1 MSLFSIEHLKEGV
14 SKREVW
20 SWAAFDFANSGYTTV
35 VLTAVFNAYFVSV
48 ICADA
53 SWATLLWTSIIAVSN
68 ILAIVLMPLIGAATD
83 LKGNKKF
90 WTVLMSALCIAA
102 TVGLAFTGPGTIVWA
117 LLMVVISNFAYNV
130 GETLNSAFLP
140 EIADERSMGKVSGWG
155 WSFGYCGGL
164 LTLGLSLALVLVM
177 QSNGAGAEDYVPY
190 TMLITAA
197 IFLFAALPLAL
208 WLKERAV
215 PRSNAAFWPLVKQ
228 SQASLVKTFKSLPE
242 HKNFAWLVASG
253 LSFQGGIA
261 VVVTLAAVYADQAMG
276 FTPDETI
283 LLVLL
288 VNITAAIGAF
298 AFGYVEDRI
307 GHKNALIVTLFIWM
321 AMVGVA
327 YFAQTKPIFWI
338 AANLAGI
345 AMGSSQS
352 AGRALVGVLAP
363 EKDRA
368 AFYSFWNMALWVAN
382 IIGPMTY
389 GYITWITNNDQRL
402 ALLCTGLFFVLGL
415 ILLLP
420 MRLTS
425 KGNQAGSKAP

>member
-1 MSLFSIEHLKEGV
+1 MPLFSPQHLKKDV
-14 SKREVW
+14 AVREVW
-20 SWAAFDFANSGYTTV
+20 AWAAFDFANSGYTTV
-35 VLTAVFNAYFVSV
+35 VLTAVFNAYFVGV
-48 ICADA
+48 ICGNA
-53 SWATLLWTSIIAVSN
+53 SWATLMWTSVIAVSN
-68 ILAIVLMPLIGAATD
+68 ILAIVCMPLIGAATD
-83 LKGNKKF
+83 LKANKKF
-90 WTVLMSALCIAA
+90 WTVLMSLLCIAG
-102 TVGLAFTGPGTIVWA
+102 TVGLAFTGSGTVWLAVFMVIV
-117 LLMVVISNFAYNV
+117 SNFAYNI

-140 EIADERSMGKVSGWG
+140 EIADSRSMGKVSGWG

-164 LTLGLSLALVLVM
+164 LTLGLSLWAVLAM
-177 QSNGAGAEDYVPY
+177 QDKGVSAEGYVPY

-197 IFLFAALPLAL
+197 VFFVAAMPLAL

-215 PRSNAAFWPLVKQ
+215 PRTEASFWTLVKE
-228 SQASLVKTFKSLPE
+228 SQASLITTFKGLPK

-261 VVVTLAAVYADQAMG
+261 VVVTLAAVYANQAMG

-283 LLVLL
+283 LLVFL

-307 GHKNALIVTLFIWM
+307 GHKNALIVTLFIWIL
-321 AMVGVA
+321 MVGVA

-382 IIGPMTY
+382 IVGPMTY
-389 GYITWITNNDQRL
+389 GLITWLTGNDQRL
-402 ALLCTGLFFVLGL
+402 ALLCTGMFFIVGL
-415 ILLLP
+415 VLLLP
-420 MRLTS
+420 M
-425 KGNQAGSKAP
+425 KIEKH

>member
-1 MSLFSIEHLKEGV
+1 MPLFSPQHLKKDV
-14 SKREVW
+14 AVREVW
-20 SWAAFDFANSGYTTV
+20 AWTAFDFANSGYTTV
-35 VLTAVFNAYFVSV
+35 VLTAVFNAYFVGV
-48 ICADA
+48 ICGNA
-53 SWATLLWTSIIAVSN
+53 SWATLLWTSVIAASN
-68 ILAIVLMPLIGAATD
+68 ILAIVCMPFIGAATD
-83 LKGNKKF
+83 LKANKKF
-90 WTVLMSALCIAA
+90 WTVLTSLLCIAG
-102 TVGLAFTGPGTIVWA
+102 TVGLAFTGSGTVWLAVFMVIV
-117 LLMVVISNFAYNV
+117 SNFAYNI

-140 EIADERSMGKVSGWG
+140 EIADEQSMGKVSGWG

-164 LTLGLSLALVLVM
+164 LTLGLSLCAVLVM
-177 QSNGAGAEDYVPY
+177 QAKGVSAEGYVPY
-190 TMLITAA
+190 TMVITAVV
-197 IFLFAALPLAL
+197 FFVAAMPLAL
-208 WLKERAV
+208 WLKERAI
-215 PRSNAAFWPLVKQ
+215 PRTQANFWSLVKE
-228 SQASLVKTFKSLPE
+228 SQASLIATFKSLPK

-288 VNITAAIGAF
+288 VNITAAVGAF

-307 GHKNALIVTLFIWM
+307 GHKYALMVTLLIWI
-321 AMVGVA
+321 AMVAVA

-382 IIGPMTY
+382 IVGPMTY
-389 GYITWITNNDQRL
+389 GLITWMTGNDQRL
-402 ALLCTGLFFVLGL
+402 ALLCTGMFFVVGL

-420 MRLTS
+420 MRIQ
-425 KGNQAGSKAP
+425 KR

>member
-1 MSLFSIEHLKEGV
+1 M
-14 SKREVW
+14 
-20 SWAAFDFANSGYTTV
+20 
-35 VLTAVFNAYFVSV
+35 
-48 ICADA
+48 
-53 SWATLLWTSIIAVSN
+53 
-68 ILAIVLMPLIGAATD
+68 
-83 LKGNKKF
+83 
-90 WTVLMSALCIAA
+90 
-102 TVGLAFTGPGTIVWA
+102 
-117 LLMVVISNFAYNV
+117 
-130 GETLNSAFLP
+130 
-140 EIADERSMGKVSGWG
+140 
-155 WSFGYCGGL
+155 
-164 LTLGLSLALVLVM
+164 
-177 QSNGAGAEDYVPY
+177 
-190 TMLITAA
+190 
-197 IFLFAALPLAL
+197 
-208 WLKERAV
+208 
-215 PRSNAAFWPLVKQ
+215 KQ
-228 SQASLVKTFKSLPE
+228 SQASLIETFKSLPQ

-307 GHKNALIVTLFIWM
+307 GHKNALIVTLLIWI

-327 YFAQTKPIFWI
+327 YFAQTKPVFWI

-363 EKDRA
+363 PKDRA

-389 GYITWITNNDQRL
+389 GYITWLTDNDQRL
-402 ALLCTGLFFVLGL
+402 ALLCTGLFFVVGL

-420 MRLTS
+420 MQLKHS
-425 KGNQAGSKAP
+425 EG

>member
-1 MSLFSIEHLKEGV
+1 MLLFSAQHLKAGV
-14 SKREVW
+14 SAREVW

-35 VLTAVFNAYFVSV
+35 VLTAVFNAYFGGV
-48 ICADA
+48 ICGEA
-53 SWATLLWTSIIAVSN
+53 SWATLLWTSIIAASN
-68 ILAIVLMPLIGAATD
+68 ILAIVCMPLIGAATD
-83 LKGNKKF
+83 LKANKKF
-90 WTVLMSALCIAA
+90 WTVLMSLLCIVG
-102 TVGLAFTGPGTIVWA
+102 TVGLAFTGSGTVWLA
-117 LLMVVISNFAYNV
+117 VIMVIISNFAYNI

-140 EIADERSMGKVSGWG
+140 EIADDKSIGKVSGWG

-164 LTLGLSLALVLVM
+164 LTLGLSLAVVLFM
-177 QSNGAGAEDYVPY
+177 QSKGAGAEDYVPY
-190 TMLITAA
+190 TMLITA
-197 IFLFAALPLAL
+197 FVFFVAALPLAL
-208 WLKERAV
+208 WLKERAQ
-215 PRSNAAFWPLVKQ
+215 PRTQAAFWTLVKQ
-228 SQASLVKTFKSLPE
+228 SQASLIETFKSLPR

-307 GHKNALIVTLFIWM
+307 GHKNALIVTLFIWI

-327 YFAQTKPIFWI
+327 YFAQTKPVFWI

-363 EKDRA
+363 AEDRA

-389 GYITWITNNDQRL
+389 GYITWLTDNDQRL
-402 ALLCTGLFFVLGL
+402 ALLCTGLFFVVGL

-420 MRLTS
+420 MQLKHRE
-425 KGNQAGSKAP
+425 G

>member
-1 MSLFSIEHLKEGV
+1 MPLFSPQHLKKDVAG
-14 SKREVW
+14 REVW
-20 SWAAFDFANSGYTTV
+20 AWAAFDFANSGYTTV
-35 VLTAVFNAYFVSV
+35 VLTAVFNAYFVGV
-48 ICADA
+48 ICGNA
-53 SWATLLWTSIIAVSN
+53 SWATLLWTSVIAASN
-68 ILAIVLMPLIGAATD
+68 ILAIVCMPFIGAATD
-83 LKGNKKF
+83 LKANKKF
-90 WTVLMSALCIAA
+90 WTVLMSLLCIAG
-102 TVGLAFTGPGTIVWA
+102 TVGLAFTGSGTVWLAVFMVIVT
-117 LLMVVISNFAYNV
+117 NFAYNI

-140 EIADERSMGKVSGWG
+140 EIADSRSMGKVSGWG

-164 LTLGLSLALVLVM
+164 LTLGLSLWAVLAM
-177 QSNGAGAEDYVPY
+177 QAKGVSAEGYVPY
-190 TMLITAA
+190 TMAITAVV
-197 IFLFAALPLAL
+197 FFVAAMPLAL

-215 PRSNAAFWPLVKQ
+215 PRTQANFWSLVKE
-228 SQASLVKTFKSLPE
+228 SQASLIATFKSLPK

-288 VNITAAIGAF
+288 VNITAAVGAF

-307 GHKNALIVTLFIWM
+307 GHKYALMVTLLIWI
-321 AMVGVA
+321 AMVAVA

-382 IIGPMTY
+382 IVGPMTY
-389 GYITWITNNDQRL
+389 GLITWMTGNDQRL
-402 ALLCTGLFFVLGL
+402 ALLCTGMFFVVGL

-420 MRLTS
+420 MRIE
-425 KGNQAGSKAP
+425 KR

>member
-1 MSLFSIEHLKEGV
+1 MPLFSPQHLKKDV
-14 SKREVW
+14 AVREVW
-20 SWAAFDFANSGYTTV
+20 AWAAFDFANSGYTTV
-35 VLTAVFNAYFVSV
+35 VLTAVFNAYFVGV
-48 ICADA
+48 ICGNA
-53 SWATLLWTSIIAVSN
+53 SWATLLWTSVIAASN
-68 ILAIVLMPLIGAATD
+68 ILAIVCMPFIGAATD
-83 LKGNKKF
+83 LKANKKF
-90 WTVLMSALCIAA
+90 WTVLTSLLCIAG
-102 TVGLAFTGPGTIVWA
+102 TVGLAFTGSGTVWLAVFMVIV
-117 LLMVVISNFAYNV
+117 SNFAYNI

-140 EIADERSMGKVSGWG
+140 EIADEQSMGKVSGWG

-164 LTLGLSLALVLVM
+164 LTLGLSLWAVLVM
-177 QSNGAGAEDYVPY
+177 QAKGVSAEGYVPY
-190 TMLITAA
+190 TMVITAVV
-197 IFLFAALPLAL
+197 FFVAAMPLAL
-208 WLKERAV
+208 WLKERAI
-215 PRSNAAFWPLVKQ
+215 PRTQANFWSLVKE
-228 SQASLVKTFKSLPE
+228 SQASLIATFKSLPK

-288 VNITAAIGAF
+288 VNITAAVGAF

-307 GHKNALIVTLFIWM
+307 GHKYALMVTLLIWI
-321 AMVGVA
+321 AMVAVA

-382 IIGPMTY
+382 IVGPMTY
-389 GYITWITNNDQRL
+389 GLITWMTDNDQRL
-402 ALLCTGLFFVLGL
+402 ALLCTGMFFVVGL

-420 MRLTS
+420 MRIE
-425 KGNQAGSKAP
+425 KR

>member
-1 MSLFSIEHLKEGV
+1 MPLFSPQHLKKDV
-14 SKREVW
+14 AVREVW
-20 SWAAFDFANSGYTTV
+20 AWAAFDFANSGYTTV
-35 VLTAVFNAYFVSV
+35 VLTAVFNAYFVGV
-48 ICADA
+48 ICENA
-53 SWATLLWTSIIAVSN
+53 SWATLMWTSVIAASN
-68 ILAIVLMPLIGAATD
+68 ILAIVCMPLIGAATD
-83 LKGNKKF
+83 LKANKKF
-90 WTVLMSALCIAA
+90 WTVLMSLLCIAG
-102 TVGLAFTGPGTIVWA
+102 TVGLAFTGSGTVWLAVFMVIV
-117 LLMVVISNFAYNV
+117 SNFAYNI

-140 EIADERSMGKVSGWG
+140 EIADSRSMGKVSGWG

-164 LTLGLSLALVLVM
+164 LTLGLSLWAVLAM
-177 QSNGAGAEDYVPY
+177 QDKGVSAEGYVPY

-197 IFLFAALPLAL
+197 VFFVAAMPLAL

-215 PRSNAAFWPLVKQ
+215 PRTEASFWTLVKE
-228 SQASLVKTFKSLPE
+228 SQASLITTFKGLPK

-307 GHKNALIVTLFIWM
+307 GHKNALIVTLLIWIL
-321 AMVGVA
+321 MVGVA
-327 YFAQTKPIFWI
+327 YFAQTKPIFWV

-368 AFYSFWNMALWVAN
+368 AFYSFWNMALWLAN
-382 IIGPMTY
+382 IVGPMTY
-389 GYITWITNNDQRL
+389 GLITWLTGNDQRL
-402 ALLCTGLFFVLGL
+402 ALLCTGMFFIVGL
-415 ILLLP
+415 VLLLP
-420 MRLTS
+420 M
-425 KGNQAGSKAP
+425 KIEKH

>member
-1 MSLFSIEHLKEGV
+1 MSLFSAQHLKAGV
-14 SKREVW
+14 SGREVW

-35 VLTAVFNAYFVSV
+35 VLTAVFNAYFVGV
-48 ICADA
+48 ICGEA
-53 SWATLLWTSIIAVSN
+53 SWATLLWTSIIAASN
-68 ILAIVLMPLIGAATD
+68 ILAIVCMPLIGAATD
-83 LKGNKKF
+83 LKANKKF
-90 WTVLMSALCIAA
+90 WTVLMSLLCILG
-102 TVGLAFTGPGTIVWA
+102 TVGLAFTGSGTVWLAVIMVIV
-117 LLMVVISNFAYNV
+117 SNFAYNI

-140 EIADERSMGKVSGWG
+140 EIADEKSMGKVSGWG

-164 LTLGLSLALVLVM
+164 LTLGLSLAVVLFM
-177 QSNGAGAEDYVPY
+177 QSKGAGAEDYVPY
-190 TMLITAA
+190 TMIITAA
-197 IFLFAALPLAL
+197 VFLVAALPLAL
-208 WLKERAV
+208 WLKERAQ
-215 PRSNAAFWPLVKQ
+215 PRTEAAFWTLVKQ
-228 SQASLVKTFKSLPE
+228 SQASLIETFKSLPQ

-307 GHKNALIVTLFIWM
+307 GHKNALIVTLLIWI

-327 YFAQTKPIFWI
+327 YFAQTKPVFWI

-363 EKDRA
+363 PKDRA

-389 GYITWITNNDQRL
+389 GYITWLTDNDQRL
-402 ALLCTGLFFVLGL
+402 ALLCTGLFFVVGL

-420 MRLTS
+420 MQLKHRE
-425 KGNQAGSKAP
+425 G

>member
-53 SWATLLWTSIIAVSN
+53 SWATLLWTSVIAASN

-83 LKGNKKF
+83 LKANKKF
-90 WTVLMSALCIAA
+90 WTVLMSVLCIAA
-102 TVGLAFTGPGTIVWA
+102 TVGLAFTGQGTILWA
-117 LLMVVISNFAYNV
+117 LFLVVVSNFAYNV

-164 LTLGLSLALVLVM
+164 LTLGLSLAVVLVM
-177 QSNGAGAEDYVPY
+177 QSKGASAEDYVPY

-197 IFLFAALPLAL
+197 VFFVAALPLAL
-208 WLKERAV
+208 WLKERAL
-215 PRSNAAFWPLVKQ
+215 PRSHASFWPLVKE
-228 SQASLVKTFKSLPE
+228 SQASLVKTFKSLPQ

-307 GHKNALIVTLFIWM
+307 GHKNALIVTLFIWI

-363 EKDRA
+363 EKDRS
-368 AFYSFWNMALWVAN
+368 AFYSFWNMALWIAN

-389 GYITWITNNDQRL
+389 GYITWITDNDQRL
-402 ALLCTGLFFVLGL
+402 ALLCTGMFFVVGL

-420 MRLTS
+420 MKL
-425 KGNQAGSKAP
+425 QKA

>member
-53 SWATLLWTSIIAVSN
+53 SWATLLWTSVIAASN

-83 LKGNKKF
+83 LKANKKF
-90 WTVLMSALCIAA
+90 WTVLMSVLCIAA
-102 TVGLAFTGPGTIVWA
+102 TVGLAFTGSGTIVWA
-117 LLMVVISNFAYNV
+117 LLMVVVSNFAYNV

-164 LTLGLSLALVLVM
+164 LTLGLSLAIVLAM
-177 QSNGAGAEDYVPY
+177 QSKGASAEDYVPY

-197 IFLFAALPLAL
+197 VFFVAALPLAL

-215 PRSNAAFWPLVKQ
+215 PRSHASFWPLVKE
-228 SQASLVKTFKSLPE
+228 SQASLVKTFKSLPQ

-253 LSFQGGIA
+253 LAFQGGIA

-307 GHKNALIVTLFIWM
+307 GHKNALIVTLFIWI

-363 EKDRA
+363 EKDRS
-368 AFYSFWNMALWVAN
+368 AFYSFWNMALWIAN

-389 GYITWITNNDQRL
+389 GYITWITDNDQRL
-402 ALLCTGLFFVLGL
+402 ALLCTGTFFVVGL

-420 MRLTS
+420 MKLSR
-425 KGNQAGSKAP
+425 

>member
-53 SWATLLWTSIIAVSN
+53 SWATLLWTSVIAASN

-83 LKGNKKF
+83 LKANKKF
-90 WTVLMSALCIAA
+90 WTVLMSVLCIAA
-102 TVGLAFTGPGTIVWA
+102 TVGLAFTGQGTILWA
-117 LLMVVISNFAYNV
+117 LLMVVVSNFAYNV

-164 LTLGLSLALVLVM
+164 LTLGLSLAVVLVM
-177 QSNGAGAEDYVPY
+177 QSKGASAEDYVPY

-197 IFLFAALPLAL
+197 VFFVAALPLAL
-208 WLKERAV
+208 WLKERAL
-215 PRSNAAFWPLVKQ
+215 PRSHASFWPLVKE
-228 SQASLVKTFKSLPE
+228 SQASLVKTFKSLPQ

-253 LSFQGGIA
+253 LAFQGGIA

-307 GHKNALIVTLFIWM
+307 GHKNALIVTLFIWI

-363 EKDRA
+363 EKDRS
-368 AFYSFWNMALWVAN
+368 AFYSFWNMALWIAN

-389 GYITWITNNDQRL
+389 GYITWITDNDQRL
-402 ALLCTGLFFVLGL
+402 ALLCTGMFFVVGL

-420 MRLTS
+420 MRLQKS
-425 KGNQAGSKAP
+425 

>member
-1 MSLFSIEHLKEGV
+1 MSLFSAQHLKAGV
-14 SKREVW
+14 SAREVW

-35 VLTAVFNAYFVSV
+35 VLTAVFNAYFVGV
-48 ICADA
+48 ICGEA
-53 SWATLLWTSIIAVSN
+53 SWATLLWTSIIAASN
-68 ILAIVLMPLIGAATD
+68 ILAIVCMPLIGAATD
-83 LKGNKKF
+83 LKANKKF
-90 WTVLMSALCIAA
+90 WTVLMSLLCIVG
-102 TVGLAFTGPGTIVWA
+102 TLGLAFTGSGTVWLA
-117 LLMVVISNFAYNV
+117 VFMVIISNFAYNI

-140 EIADERSMGKVSGWG
+140 EIADDKSIGKVSGWG

-164 LTLGLSLALVLVM
+164 LTLGLSLVVVLFM
-177 QSNGAGAEDYVPY
+177 QSKGAGAEDYVPY
-190 TMLITAA
+190 TMLITA
-197 IFLFAALPLAL
+197 FVFFVAALPLVL
-208 WLKERAV
+208 CLEERAQ
-215 PRSNAAFWPLVKQ
+215 PRTQAAFWTLVKQ
-228 SQASLVKTFKSLPE
+228 SQASLIETFKSLPR

-307 GHKNALIVTLFIWM
+307 GHKNALIVTLFIWI

-363 EKDRA
+363 PKDRA

-389 GYITWITNNDQRL
+389 GYITWLTDNDQRL
-402 ALLCTGLFFVLGL
+402 ALLCTGLFFVVGL

-420 MRLTS
+420 MQLKHRE
-425 KGNQAGSKAP
+425 G

>member
-1 MSLFSIEHLKEGV
+1 MSLFSAQHLKAGV
-14 SKREVW
+14 SGREVW

-35 VLTAVFNAYFVSV
+35 VLTAVFNAYFVGV
-48 ICADA
+48 ICGEA
-53 SWATLLWTSIIAVSN
+53 SWATLLWTSIIAASN
-68 ILAIVLMPLIGAATD
+68 ILAIVCMPLIGAATD
-83 LKGNKKF
+83 LKANKKF
-90 WTVLMSALCIAA
+90 WTVLMSLLCILG
-102 TVGLAFTGPGTIVWA
+102 TVGLAFTGSGTVWLAVIMVIV
-117 LLMVVISNFAYNV
+117 SNFAYNI

-140 EIADERSMGKVSGWG
+140 EIADENSMGKVSGWG

-164 LTLGLSLALVLVM
+164 LTLGLSLAVVLFM
-177 QSNGAGAEDYVPY
+177 QSKGAGAEDYVPY
-190 TMLITAA
+190 TMIITAA
-197 IFLFAALPLAL
+197 VFLVAALPLAL
-208 WLKERAV
+208 WLKERAQ
-215 PRSNAAFWPLVKQ
+215 PRTEAAFWTLVKQ
-228 SQASLVKTFKSLPE
+228 SQASLIETFKSLPQ

-307 GHKNALIVTLFIWM
+307 GHKNALIVTLLIWI

-363 EKDRA
+363 PKDRA

-389 GYITWITNNDQRL
+389 GYITWLTDNDQRL
-402 ALLCTGLFFVLGL
+402 ALLCTGLFFVVGL

-420 MRLTS
+420 MQLKHR
-425 KGNQAGSKAP
+425 GN

>member
-1 MSLFSIEHLKEGV
+1 MPLFSPQHLKKDV
-14 SKREVW
+14 AVREVW
-20 SWAAFDFANSGYTTV
+20 AWVAFDFANSGYTTV
-35 VLTAVFNAYFVSV
+35 VLTAVFNAYFVGV
-48 ICADA
+48 ICGNA
-53 SWATLLWTSIIAVSN
+53 SWATLLWTSVIAASN
-68 ILAIVLMPLIGAATD
+68 ILAIVCMPFIGAATD
-83 LKGNKKF
+83 LKANKKF
-90 WTVLMSALCIAA
+90 WTVLMSLLCIAG
-102 TVGLAFTGPGTIVWA
+102 TVGLAFTGSGTVWLA
-117 LLMVVISNFAYNV
+117 VFMVVVSNFAYNI

-140 EIADERSMGKVSGWG
+140 EIADSRSMGKVSGWG

-164 LTLGLSLALVLVM
+164 LTLGLSLWAVLAM
-177 QSNGAGAEDYVPY
+177 QAKGVSAEGYVPY
-190 TMLITAA
+190 TMAITAVV
-197 IFLFAALPLAL
+197 FFVAAMPLAL

-215 PRSNAAFWPLVKQ
+215 PRTQANFWSLVKE
-228 SQASLVKTFKSLPE
+228 SQASLIVTFKSLPK

-288 VNITAAIGAF
+288 VNITAAVGAF

-307 GHKNALIVTLFIWM
+307 GHKYALMVTLLIWI
-321 AMVGVA
+321 AMVAVA

-382 IIGPMTY
+382 IVGPMTY
-389 GYITWITNNDQRL
+389 GLITWMTGNDQRL
-402 ALLCTGLFFVLGL
+402 ALLCTGMFFVVGL

-420 MRLTS
+420 MRIE
-425 KGNQAGSKAP
+425 KR

>member
-1 MSLFSIEHLKEGV
+1 MSLFSSQHLKDGV
-14 SKREVW
+14 SSREVL

-35 VLTAVFNAYFVSV
+35 VLTAVFNAYFVGV
-48 ICADA
+48 ICRDA
-53 SWATLLWTSIIAVSN
+53 SWATLLWTSVIAASN
-68 ILAIVLMPLIGAATD
+68 ILAIVCMPLIGAATD
-83 LKGNKKF
+83 LKANKKF
-90 WTVLMSALCIAA
+90 WTVLMSAICILG
-102 TVGLAFTGPGTIVWA
+102 TVGLSFTGAGTIGLAIV
-117 LLMVVISNFAYNV
+117 MVIVSNFAYNV

-140 EIADERSMGKVSGWG
+140 EIADDRSMGKVSGWG

-164 LTLGLSLALVLVM
+164 LTLGLSLWAVTAM
-177 QSNGAGAEDYVPY
+177 QERGCGAEDYVPY

-197 IFLFAALPLAL
+197 VFLIAALPLAL
-208 WLKERAV
+208 WLKERAI
-215 PRSNAAFWPLVKQ
+215 PRTNASFWTLVKE
-228 SQASLVKTFKSLPE
+228 SQASLIETFKSLPQ

-307 GHKNALIVTLFIWM
+307 GHKNALMVTLLIWI
-321 AMVGVA
+321 AMVAVA

-363 EKDRA
+363 AKDRS

-389 GYITWITNNDQRL
+389 GLITWITGNDQRL
-402 ALLCTGLFFVLGL
+402 ALLCTGLFFVVGMV
-415 ILLLP
+415 LLVP
-420 MRLTS
+420 MKLKT
-425 KGNQAGSKAP
+425 KGTK

>member
-1 MSLFSIEHLKEGV
+1 MPLFSPQHLKKDVAG
-14 SKREVW
+14 REVW
-20 SWAAFDFANSGYTTV
+20 AWAAFDFANSGYTTV
-35 VLTAVFNAYFVSV
+35 VLTAVFNAYFVGV
-48 ICADA
+48 ICGNA
-53 SWATLLWTSIIAVSN
+53 SWATLLWTSVIAASN
-68 ILAIVLMPLIGAATD
+68 ILAIVCMPFIGAATD
-83 LKGNKKF
+83 LKANKKF
-90 WTVLMSALCIAA
+90 WTVLMSLLCIAG
-102 TVGLAFTGPGTIVWA
+102 TVGLAFTGSGTVWLA
-117 LLMVVISNFAYNV
+117 VFMVVVSNFAYNI

-140 EIADERSMGKVSGWG
+140 EIADEQSMGKVSGWG

-164 LTLGLSLALVLVM
+164 LTLGLSLWAVLVM
-177 QSNGAGAEDYVPY
+177 QAKGVSAEGYVPY
-190 TMLITAA
+190 TMVITAVV
-197 IFLFAALPLAL
+197 FFVAAMPLAL
-208 WLKERAV
+208 WLKERAI
-215 PRSNAAFWPLVKQ
+215 PRTQANFWSLVKE
-228 SQASLVKTFKSLPE
+228 SQASLIATFKSLPK

-288 VNITAAIGAF
+288 VNITAAVGAF

-307 GHKNALIVTLFIWM
+307 GHKYALMVTLLIWI
-321 AMVGVA
+321 AMVAVA

-382 IIGPMTY
+382 IVGPMTY
-389 GYITWITNNDQRL
+389 GLITWMTGNDQRL
-402 ALLCTGLFFVLGL
+402 ALLCTGMFFVVGL

-420 MRLTS
+420 MRIQ
-425 KGNQAGSKAP
+425 KR

>member
-1 MSLFSIEHLKEGV
+1 MPLFSPQHLKKDV
-14 SKREVW
+14 AVREVW
-20 SWAAFDFANSGYTTV
+20 AWAAFDFANSGYTTV
-35 VLTAVFNAYFVSV
+35 VLTAVFNAYFVGV
-48 ICADA
+48 ICGNA
-53 SWATLLWTSIIAVSN
+53 SWATLLWTSVIAASN
-68 ILAIVLMPLIGAATD
+68 ILAIVCMPFIGAATD
-83 LKGNKKF
+83 LKANKKF
-90 WTVLMSALCIAA
+90 WTVLTSLLCIAG
-102 TVGLAFTGPGTIVWA
+102 TVGLAFTGSGTVWLAVFMVIV
-117 LLMVVISNFAYNV
+117 SNFAYNI

-140 EIADERSMGKVSGWG
+140 EIADSRSMGKVSGWG

-164 LTLGLSLALVLVM
+164 LTLGLSLWAVLAM
-177 QSNGAGAEDYVPY
+177 QAKGVSAEGYVPY
-190 TMLITAA
+190 TMAITAVV
-197 IFLFAALPLAL
+197 FFVAAMPLAL

-215 PRSNAAFWPLVKQ
+215 PRTQANFWSLVKE
-228 SQASLVKTFKSLPE
+228 SQASLIATFKSLPK

-288 VNITAAIGAF
+288 VNITAAVGAF

-307 GHKNALIVTLFIWM
+307 GHKYALMVTLLIWI
-321 AMVGVA
+321 AMVAVA

-382 IIGPMTY
+382 IVGPMTY
-389 GYITWITNNDQRL
+389 GLITWMTGNDQRL
-402 ALLCTGLFFVLGL
+402 ALLCTGMFFVVGL

-420 MRLTS
+420 MRIE
-425 KGNQAGSKAP
+425 KR

>member
-1 MSLFSIEHLKEGV
+1 MSLFSAQHLKAGV
-14 SKREVW
+14 SGREVW

-35 VLTAVFNAYFVSV
+35 VLTAVFNAYFVGV
-48 ICADA
+48 ICGEA
-53 SWATLLWTSIIAVSN
+53 SWATLLWTSIIAASN
-68 ILAIVLMPLIGAATD
+68 ILAIVCMPLIGAATD
-83 LKGNKKF
+83 LKANKKF
-90 WTVLMSALCIAA
+90 WTVLMSLLCILG
-102 TVGLAFTGPGTIVWA
+102 TVGLAFTGSGTVWLAVIMVIV
-117 LLMVVISNFAYNV
+117 SNFAYNI

-140 EIADERSMGKVSGWG
+140 EIADEKSMGKVSGWG

-164 LTLGLSLALVLVM
+164 LTLGLSLAVVLFM
-177 QSNGAGAEDYVPY
+177 QSKGAGAEDYVPY
-190 TMLITAA
+190 TMIITAA
-197 IFLFAALPLAL
+197 VFLVAALPLAL
-208 WLKERAV
+208 WLKERAQ
-215 PRSNAAFWPLVKQ
+215 PRTEAAFWTLVKQ
-228 SQASLVKTFKSLPE
+228 SQASLIETFKSLPQ

-261 VVVTLAAVYADQAMG
+261 VVVTLAAVYADQAMS

-307 GHKNALIVTLFIWM
+307 GHKNALIVTLFIWI

-363 EKDRA
+363 PKDRA

-389 GYITWITNNDQRL
+389 GYITWLTDNDQRL
-402 ALLCTGLFFVLGL
+402 ALLCTGLFFVVGL

-420 MRLTS
+420 MQLKHRE
-425 KGNQAGSKAP
+425 N

>member
-1 MSLFSIEHLKEGV
+1 MPLFSPQHLKKDV
-14 SKREVW
+14 AVREVW
-20 SWAAFDFANSGYTTV
+20 AWAAFDFANSGYTTV
-35 VLTAVFNAYFVSV
+35 VLTAVFNAYFVGV
-48 ICADA
+48 ICGNA
-53 SWATLLWTSIIAVSN
+53 SWATLLWTSVIAASN
-68 ILAIVLMPLIGAATD
+68 ILAIVCMPFIGAATD
-83 LKGNKKF
+83 LKANKKF
-90 WTVLMSALCIAA
+90 WTVLTSLLCIAG
-102 TVGLAFTGPGTIVWA
+102 TVGLAFTGSGTVWLAVFMVIV
-117 LLMVVISNFAYNV
+117 SNFAYNI

-140 EIADERSMGKVSGWG
+140 EIADSRSMGKVSGWG

-164 LTLGLSLALVLVM
+164 LTLGLSLWAVLAM
-177 QSNGAGAEDYVPY
+177 QAKGVSAEGYVPY
-190 TMLITAA
+190 TMAITAVV
-197 IFLFAALPLAL
+197 FFVAAMPLAL

-215 PRSNAAFWPLVKQ
+215 PRTQANFWSLVKE
-228 SQASLVKTFKSLPE
+228 SQASLIATFKSLQK

-253 LSFQGGIA
+253 LSVQGGIA

-288 VNITAAIGAF
+288 VNITAAVGAF

-307 GHKNALIVTLFIWM
+307 GHKYALMVTLLIWI
-321 AMVGVA
+321 AMVAVA

-382 IIGPMTY
+382 IVGPMTY
-389 GYITWITNNDQRL
+389 GLITWMTGNDQRL
-402 ALLCTGLFFVLGL
+402 ALLCTGMFFVVGL

-420 MRLTS
+420 MRIE
-425 KGNQAGSKAP
+425 KR

>member
-1 MSLFSIEHLKEGV
+1 MPLFSPQHLKKDV
-14 SKREVW
+14 AVREVW
-20 SWAAFDFANSGYTTV
+20 AWAAFDFANSGYTTV
-35 VLTAVFNAYFVSV
+35 VLTAVFNAYFVGV
-48 ICADA
+48 ICGNA
-53 SWATLLWTSIIAVSN
+53 SWATLLWTSVIAASN
-68 ILAIVLMPLIGAATD
+68 ILAIVCMPFIGAATD
-83 LKGNKKF
+83 LKANKKF
-90 WTVLMSALCIAA
+90 WTVLMSLLCIAG
-102 TVGLAFTGPGTIVWA
+102 TVGLAFTGSGTVWLAVFMVIV
-117 LLMVVISNFAYNV
+117 SNFAYNI

-140 EIADERSMGKVSGWG
+140 EIADEQSMGKVSGWG

-164 LTLGLSLALVLVM
+164 LTLGLSLWAVLVM
-177 QSNGAGAEDYVPY
+177 QAKGVSAEGYVPY
-190 TMLITAA
+190 TMVITAVV
-197 IFLFAALPLAL
+197 FFVAAMPLAL
-208 WLKERAV
+208 WLKERAI
-215 PRSNAAFWPLVKQ
+215 PRTQANFWSLVKE
-228 SQASLVKTFKSLPE
+228 SQASLIATFKSLPK

-288 VNITAAIGAF
+288 VNITAAVGAF

-307 GHKNALIVTLFIWM
+307 GHKYALMVTLLIWI
-321 AMVGVA
+321 AMVAVA

-382 IIGPMTY
+382 IVGPMTY
-389 GYITWITNNDQRL
+389 GLITWMTGNDQRL
-402 ALLCTGLFFVLGL
+402 ALLCTGMFFVVGL

-420 MRLTS
+420 MRIE
-425 KGNQAGSKAP
+425 KR

>member
-1 MSLFSIEHLKEGV
+1 MSLFSAQHLKAGV
-14 SKREVW
+14 SAREVW

-35 VLTAVFNAYFVSV
+35 VLTAVFNAYFVGV
-48 ICADA
+48 ICGEA
-53 SWATLLWTSIIAVSN
+53 SWATLLWTSIIAASN
-68 ILAIVLMPLIGAATD
+68 ILAIVCMPLIGAATD
-83 LKGNKKF
+83 LKANKKF
-90 WTVLMSALCIAA
+90 WTVLMSLLCIVG
-102 TVGLAFTGPGTIVWA
+102 TVGLAFTGSGTVWLA
-117 LLMVVISNFAYNV
+117 VFMVIISNFAYNI
-130 GETLNSAFLP
+130 GETLNSAFMP
-140 EIADERSMGKVSGWG
+140 EIADDKSIGKVSGWG

-164 LTLGLSLALVLVM
+164 LTLGLSLAVVLFM
-177 QSNGAGAEDYVPY
+177 QSKGARAEDYVPY
-190 TMLITAA
+190 TMLITALV
-197 IFLFAALPLAL
+197 FLVAALPLAL
-208 WLKERAV
+208 WLKERAQ
-215 PRSNAAFWPLVKQ
+215 PRTQAAFWTLVKQ
-228 SQASLVKTFKSLPE
+228 SQASLIETFKSLPR

-307 GHKNALIVTLFIWM
+307 GHKNALIVTLFIWI

-363 EKDRA
+363 PKDRA

-389 GYITWITNNDQRL
+389 GYITWLTDNDQRL
-402 ALLCTGLFFVLGL
+402 ALLCTGLFFVVGL

-420 MRLTS
+420 MQLKHRE
-425 KGNQAGSKAP
+425 G

>member
-1 MSLFSIEHLKEGV
+1 MPLFSPQHLKKDV
-14 SKREVW
+14 AVREVW
-20 SWAAFDFANSGYTTV
+20 AWTAFDFANSGYTTV
-35 VLTAVFNAYFVSV
+35 VLTAVFNAYFVGV
-48 ICADA
+48 ICGNA
-53 SWATLLWTSIIAVSN
+53 SWATLLWTSVIAASN
-68 ILAIVLMPLIGAATD
+68 ILAIVCMPFIGAATD
-83 LKGNKKF
+83 LKANKKF
-90 WTVLMSALCIAA
+90 WTVLMSLLCIAG
-102 TVGLAFTGPGTIVWA
+102 TVGLAFTGSGTVWLAVFMVIV
-117 LLMVVISNFAYNV
+117 SNFAYNI

-140 EIADERSMGKVSGWG
+140 EIAAPQSMGKVSGWG

-164 LTLGLSLALVLVM
+164 LTLGLSLWAVLAM
-177 QSNGAGAEDYVPY
+177 QAKGVSAEGYVPY
-190 TMLITAA
+190 TMAITAVV
-197 IFLFAALPLAL
+197 FFVAAMPLAL
-208 WLKERAV
+208 WLKERAI
-215 PRSNAAFWPLVKQ
+215 PRTQANFWLLVKE
-228 SQASLVKTFKSLPE
+228 SQASLIAIFKSFPK

-288 VNITAAIGAF
+288 VNITAAVGAF

-307 GHKNALIVTLFIWM
+307 GHKYALMVTLLIWI
-321 AMVGVA
+321 AMVAVA

-382 IIGPMTY
+382 IVGPMTY
-389 GYITWITNNDQRL
+389 GLITWMTGNDQRL
-402 ALLCTGLFFVLGL
+402 ALLCTGMFFVVGL

-420 MRLTS
+420 MRIE
-425 KGNQAGSKAP
+425 KR

>member
-1 MSLFSIEHLKEGV
+1 MSLFSAQHLKAGV
-14 SKREVW
+14 SAREVW

-35 VLTAVFNAYFVSV
+35 VLTAVFNAYFVGV
-48 ICADA
+48 ICGEA
-53 SWATLLWTSIIAVSN
+53 SWATLLWTSIIAASN
-68 ILAIVLMPLIGAATD
+68 ILAIVCMPLIGAATD
-83 LKGNKKF
+83 LKANKKF
-90 WTVLMSALCIAA
+90 WTVLMSLLCIVG
-102 TVGLAFTGPGTIVWA
+102 TVGLAFTGSGTVWLA
-117 LLMVVISNFAYNV
+117 VIMVIISNFAYNI

-140 EIADERSMGKVSGWG
+140 EIADDKSIGKVSGWG

-164 LTLGLSLALVLVM
+164 LTLGLSLAAVLFM
-177 QSNGAGAEDYVPY
+177 QSKGAGAEDYVPY
-190 TMLITAA
+190 TMLITA
-197 IFLFAALPLAL
+197 FVFFVAALPLAL
-208 WLKERAV
+208 WLKERAQ
-215 PRSNAAFWPLVKQ
+215 PRTQAAFWTLVKQ
-228 SQASLVKTFKSLPE
+228 SQASLIETFKSLPR

-307 GHKNALIVTLFIWM
+307 GHKNALIVTLFIWI

-363 EKDRA
+363 AEDRA

-389 GYITWITNNDQRL
+389 GYITWLTDNDQRL
-402 ALLCTGLFFVLGL
+402 ALLCTGLFFVVGL

-420 MRLTS
+420 MQLKHRE
-425 KGNQAGSKAP
+425 G

>member
-1 MSLFSIEHLKEGV
+1 MSLFSAQHLKAGV
-14 SKREVW
+14 SGREVW

-35 VLTAVFNAYFVSV
+35 VLTAVFNAYFVGV
-48 ICADA
+48 ICGEA
-53 SWATLLWTSIIAVSN
+53 SWATLLWTSIIAASN
-68 ILAIVLMPLIGAATD
+68 ILAIVCMPLIGAATD
-83 LKGNKKF
+83 LKANKKF
-90 WTVLMSALCIAA
+90 WTVLMSLLCILG
-102 TVGLAFTGPGTIVWA
+102 TVGLAFTGSGTVWLAVIMVIV
-117 LLMVVISNFAYNV
+117 SNFAYNI

-140 EIADERSMGKVSGWG
+140 EIADNKSIGKVSGWG

-164 LTLGLSLALVLVM
+164 LTLGLSLAVVLFM
-177 QSNGAGAEDYVPY
+177 QSKGAGAEDYVPY
-190 TMLITAA
+190 TMLITALV
-197 IFLFAALPLAL
+197 FLVAALPLAL
-208 WLKERAV
+208 WLKERAQ
-215 PRSNAAFWPLVKQ
+215 PRTQAAFWTLVKQ
-228 SQASLVKTFKSLPE
+228 SQASLIETFKSLPR

-261 VVVTLAAVYADQAMG
+261 VVVTLAAVYADQAMS

-307 GHKNALIVTLFIWM
+307 GHKNALIVTLFIWI

-327 YFAQTKPIFWI
+327 YFAQTKPVFWI

-363 EKDRA
+363 PKDRA

-389 GYITWITNNDQRL
+389 GYITWLTDNDQRL
-402 ALLCTGLFFVLGL
+402 ALLCTGLFFVVGL

-420 MRLTS
+420 MQLKHRE
-425 KGNQAGSKAP
+425 G

>member
-1 MSLFSIEHLKEGV
+1 MPLFSPQHLKKDV
-14 SKREVW
+14 AVREVW
-20 SWAAFDFANSGYTTV
+20 AWAAFDFANSGYTTV
-35 VLTAVFNAYFVSV
+35 VLTAVFNAYFVGV
-48 ICADA
+48 ICGNA
-53 SWATLLWTSIIAVSN
+53 SWATLMWTSVIAASN
-68 ILAIVLMPLIGAATD
+68 ILAIVCMPLIGAATD
-83 LKGNKKF
+83 LKANKKF
-90 WTVLMSALCIAA
+90 WTVLMSLLCIAG
-102 TVGLAFTGPGTIVWA
+102 TVGLAFTGSGTVWLAVFMVIV
-117 LLMVVISNFAYNV
+117 SNFAYNI

-140 EIADERSMGKVSGWG
+140 EIADSRSMGKVSGWG

-164 LTLGLSLALVLVM
+164 LTLGLSLWAVLAM
-177 QSNGAGAEDYVPY
+177 QDKGVSAEGYVPY

-197 IFLFAALPLAL
+197 VFFVAAMPLAL

-215 PRSNAAFWPLVKQ
+215 PRTEASFWTLVKE
-228 SQASLVKTFKSLPE
+228 SQASLITTFKGLPK

-307 GHKNALIVTLFIWM
+307 GHKNALIVTLLIWIL
-321 AMVGVA
+321 MVGVA

-382 IIGPMTY
+382 IVGPMTY
-389 GYITWITNNDQRL
+389 GLITWLTGNDQRL
-402 ALLCTGLFFVLGL
+402 ALLCTGMFFIVGL
-415 ILLLP
+415 VLLLP
-420 MRLTS
+420 M
-425 KGNQAGSKAP
+425 KIGKH

>member
-1 MSLFSIEHLKEGV
+1 MPLFSPQHLKKDV
-14 SKREVW
+14 AVREVW
-20 SWAAFDFANSGYTTV
+20 AWAAFDFANSGYTTV
-35 VLTAVFNAYFVSV
+35 VLTAVFNAYFVGV
-48 ICADA
+48 ICGNA
-53 SWATLLWTSIIAVSN
+53 SWATLLWTSVIAASN
-68 ILAIVLMPLIGAATD
+68 ILAIVCMPFIGAATD
-83 LKGNKKF
+83 LKANKKF
-90 WTVLMSALCIAA
+90 WTVLMSLLCIAG
-102 TVGLAFTGPGTIVWA
+102 TVGLAFTGSGTVWLAVFMVIV
-117 LLMVVISNFAYNV
+117 SNFAYNI

-140 EIADERSMGKVSGWG
+140 EIADPQSMGKVSGWG

-164 LTLGLSLALVLVM
+164 LTLGLSLWAVLVM
-177 QSNGAGAEDYVPY
+177 QAKGVSAEGYVPY
-190 TMLITAA
+190 TMVITAVV
-197 IFLFAALPLAL
+197 FFVAAMPLAL
-208 WLKERAV
+208 WLKERAI
-215 PRSNAAFWPLVKQ
+215 PRTQANFWSLVKE
-228 SQASLVKTFKSLPE
+228 SQASLIATFKSLPK

-288 VNITAAIGAF
+288 VNITAAVGAF

-307 GHKNALIVTLFIWM
+307 GHKYALMVTLLIWI
-321 AMVGVA
+321 AMVAVA

-368 AFYSFWNMALWVAN
+368 TFYSFWNMALWVAN
-382 IIGPMTY
+382 IVGPMTY
-389 GYITWITNNDQRL
+389 GLITWMTGNDQRL
-402 ALLCTGLFFVLGL
+402 ALLCTGMFFVVGL

-420 MRLTS
+420 MRIE
-425 KGNQAGSKAP
+425 KR

>member
-1 MSLFSIEHLKEGV
+1 MPLFSPQHLQKDV
-14 SKREVW
+14 AVREVW
-20 SWAAFDFANSGYTTV
+20 AWAAFDFANSGYTTV
-35 VLTAVFNAYFVSV
+35 VLTAVFNAYFVGV
-48 ICADA
+48 ICANV
-53 SWATLLWTSIIAVSN
+53 SWATLLWTSVIAASN
-68 ILAIVLMPLIGAATD
+68 ILAIVCMPFIGAATD
-83 LKGNKKF
+83 LKANKKF
-90 WTVLMSALCIAA
+90 WTVLMSLLCIAG
-102 TVGLAFTGPGTIVWA
+102 TVGLAFTGSGTVWLAVFMVIV
-117 LLMVVISNFAYNV
+117 SNFAYNI

-140 EIADERSMGKVSGWG
+140 EIADSRSMGKVSGWG

-164 LTLGLSLALVLVM
+164 LTLGLSLWAVLAM
-177 QSNGAGAEDYVPY
+177 QAKGVSAEGYVPY
-190 TMLITAA
+190 TMVITAA
-197 IFLFAALPLAL
+197 VFFVAAMPLAL

-215 PRSNAAFWPLVKQ
+215 PRTQANFWSLVKE
-228 SQASLVKTFKSLPE
+228 SQASLIETFKSLPK

-288 VNITAAIGAF
+288 VNITAAVGAF

-307 GHKNALIVTLFIWM
+307 GHKYALMVTLLIWI
-321 AMVGVA
+321 AMVAVA

-382 IIGPMTY
+382 IVGPMTY
-389 GYITWITNNDQRL
+389 GLITWMTSNDQRL
-402 ALLCTGLFFVLGL
+402 ALLCTGMFFVVGL

-420 MRLTS
+420 MRIE
-425 KGNQAGSKAP
+425 KR

>member
-1 MSLFSIEHLKEGV
+1 MSLFSAQHLKAGV
-14 SKREVW
+14 SGREVW

-35 VLTAVFNAYFVSV
+35 VLTAVFNAYFVGV
-48 ICADA
+48 ICGEA
-53 SWATLLWTSIIAVSN
+53 SWATLLWTSIIAASN
-68 ILAIVLMPLIGAATD
+68 ILAIVCMPLIGAATD
-83 LKGNKKF
+83 LKANKKF
-90 WTVLMSALCIAA
+90 WTVLMSLLCILG
-102 TVGLAFTGPGTIVWA
+102 TVGLAFTGSGTVWLAVMMVIV
-117 LLMVVISNFAYNV
+117 SNFAYNI

-140 EIADERSMGKVSGWG
+140 EIADEKSMGKVSGWG

-164 LTLGLSLALVLVM
+164 LTLGLSLAVVLFM
-177 QSNGAGAEDYVPY
+177 QSKGAGAEDYVPY
-190 TMLITAA
+190 TMMITAA
-197 IFLFAALPLAL
+197 VFLVAALPLAL
-208 WLKERAV
+208 WLKERAQ
-215 PRSNAAFWPLVKQ
+215 PRTEAAFWTLVKQ
-228 SQASLVKTFKSLPE
+228 SQASLIETFKSLPR

-307 GHKNALIVTLFIWM
+307 GHKNALIVTLFIWI

-327 YFAQTKPIFWI
+327 YFAQTKPVFWI

-363 EKDRA
+363 AEDRA

-389 GYITWITNNDQRL
+389 GYITWLTDNDQRL
-402 ALLCTGLFFVLGL
+402 ALLCTGLFFVVGL

-420 MRLTS
+420 MQLKHRE
-425 KGNQAGSKAP
+425 G

>member
-1 MSLFSIEHLKEGV
+1 MPLFSPQHLKKDVAG
-14 SKREVW
+14 REVW
-20 SWAAFDFANSGYTTV
+20 AWAAFDFANSGYTTV
-35 VLTAVFNAYFVSV
+35 VLTAVFNAYFVGV
-48 ICADA
+48 ICGNA
-53 SWATLLWTSIIAVSN
+53 SWATLLWTSVIAASN
-68 ILAIVLMPLIGAATD
+68 ILAIVCMPFIGAATD
-83 LKGNKKF
+83 LKANKKF
-90 WTVLMSALCIAA
+90 WTVLMSLLCIAG
-102 TVGLAFTGPGTIVWA
+102 TVGLAFTGSGTVWLA
-117 LLMVVISNFAYNV
+117 VFMVVVSNFAYNI

-140 EIADERSMGKVSGWG
+140 EIADEQSMGKVSGWG

-164 LTLGLSLALVLVM
+164 LTLGLSLCAVLVM
-177 QSNGAGAEDYVPY
+177 QAKGVSAEGYVPY
-190 TMLITAA
+190 TMVITAVV
-197 IFLFAALPLAL
+197 FFVAAMPLAL
-208 WLKERAV
+208 WLKERAI
-215 PRSNAAFWPLVKQ
+215 PRTQANFWSLVKE
-228 SQASLVKTFKSLPE
+228 SQASLIATFKSLPK

-288 VNITAAIGAF
+288 VNITAAVGAF

-307 GHKNALIVTLFIWM
+307 GHKYALMVTLLIWI
-321 AMVGVA
+321 AMVAVA

-382 IIGPMTY
+382 IVGPMTY
-389 GYITWITNNDQRL
+389 GLITWMTGNDQRL
-402 ALLCTGLFFVLGL
+402 ALLCTGMFFVVGL

-420 MRLTS
+420 MRIE
-425 KGNQAGSKAP
+425 KR

>member
-1 MSLFSIEHLKEGV
+1 MPLFSPQHLKKDVAG
-14 SKREVW
+14 REVW
-20 SWAAFDFANSGYTTV
+20 AWAAFDFANSGYTTV
-35 VLTAVFNAYFVSV
+35 VLTAVFNAYFVGV
-48 ICADA
+48 ICGNT
-53 SWATLLWTSIIAVSN
+53 SWATLLWTSVIAASN
-68 ILAIVLMPLIGAATD
+68 ILAIVCMPFIGAATD
-83 LKGNKKF
+83 LKANKKF
-90 WTVLMSALCIAA
+90 WTVLMSLLCIAG
-102 TVGLAFTGPGTIVWA
+102 TVGLAFTGSGTVWLAVFMVIV
-117 LLMVVISNFAYNV
+117 SNFAYNI

-140 EIADERSMGKVSGWG
+140 EIADPQSMGKVSGWG

-164 LTLGLSLALVLVM
+164 LTLGMSLWAVLAM
-177 QSNGAGAEDYVPY
+177 QAKGVSAEGYVPY
-190 TMLITAA
+190 TMVITAA
-197 IFLFAALPLAL
+197 VFFVAAMPLAL

-215 PRSNAAFWPLVKQ
+215 PRTQANFWSLVKE
-228 SQASLVKTFKSLPE
+228 SQASLIETFKSLPK

-288 VNITAAIGAF
+288 VNITAAVGAF

-307 GHKNALIVTLFIWM
+307 GHKYALMVTLLIWI
-321 AMVGVA
+321 AMVAVA

-382 IIGPMTY
+382 IVGPMTY
-389 GYITWITNNDQRL
+389 GLITWMTGNDQRL
-402 ALLCTGLFFVLGL
+402 ALLCTGMFFVVGL

-420 MRLTS
+420 MRIE
-425 KGNQAGSKAP
+425 KR